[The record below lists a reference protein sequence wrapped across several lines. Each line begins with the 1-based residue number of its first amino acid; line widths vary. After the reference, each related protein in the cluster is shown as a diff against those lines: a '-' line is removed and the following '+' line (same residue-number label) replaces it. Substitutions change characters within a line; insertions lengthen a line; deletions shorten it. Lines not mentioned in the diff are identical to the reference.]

1 MGTQVDFGSWWD
13 VYLAPGASQSWW
25 LTWAFD
31 EHHYVHFDATPMS
44 DNSFVQVTEQWV
56 ERDIYGHV
64 TRYATVKNRST
75 TFPALFRWRCIQA
88 PNKW

>member
-1 MGTQVDFGSWWD
+1 MSTEVDFGSWWNM
-13 VYLAPGASQSWW
+13 YLAPGQTASYW

-31 EHHYVHFDATPMS
+31 SDHLVLFDATPMS
-44 DNSFVQVTEQWV
+44 DNSAVQITEQWG

-64 TRYATVKNRST
+64 TRFATIRNRST
-75 TFPALFRWRCIQA
+75 TFPALFRFRCVQV